1 MYLDNMVLYYKPTC
15 PFCQKVLAFMEEEDI
30 ALPMRN
36 TLEPGVGDDLARIA
50 GKIQVPCLVV
60 GEPMFESDD
69 IIRFLGDLLI
79 EREEG

>member
-36 TLEPGVGDDLARIA
+36 TLEPGVGD

-60 GEPMFESDD
+60 DGEPMFESDD